1 MSEQII
7 LFVAGFV
14 LGALIVGIIYWQFN
28 VSKGPAKIQKNINDF
43 LDDLKLNQGKVEEQ
57 FTNFTNAGTELNKSA
72 QNMQNIFLKGG
83 SERIGKIGEWQLKN
97 ILEKMELRQNEEYH
111 LEKAYYDAE
120 NTRYILD
127 AIIHL
132 PGNRDVIID
141 SKVSLSGWEEYVNAE
156 NEEEKKFGLENH
168 IKLVRSKISSLSEKK
183 YQNLKG
189 INTIDAV
196 LMFMPN
202 EFMFSVISENDK
214 KLKKS
219 IIDEALEKKI
229 IPVGPISLYAYLS
242 IIVNA
247 WANFKQNKDTKKI
260 IESFSDVYDRMT
272 NVYKSFEDAKKNII
286 NAQEFMETAETRTIA
301 VTKKL
306 SNYRDEFN
314 IPTNKELPDSAKES
328 KE

>member
-7 LFVAGFV
+7 LFVAGFT

-28 VSKGPAKIQKNINDF
+28 VSKGPAKIKENIDNF
-43 LDDLKLNQGKVEEQ
+43 LSDLKINQGKIDEQ
-57 FTNFTNAGTELNKSA
+57 FTNFTKAGTELNKSA
-72 QNMQNIFLKGG
+72 ENMQNIFLKGG
-83 SERIGKIGEWQLKN
+83 PERIGKIGEWQLKN
-97 ILEKMELRQNEEYH
+97 ILEKMELRPDEEYH
-111 LEKAYYDAE
+111 LEKAYYDVN
-120 NTRYILD
+120 NTKYILD

-156 NEEEKKFGLENH
+156 NEEEKKLGLENH
-168 IKLVRSKISSLSEKK
+168 IKLVRDKISSLSEKK

-202 EFMFSVISENDK
+202 EFMFSVISKNDK
-214 KLKKS
+214 KPKKS

-242 IIVNA
+242 IIENA
-247 WANFKQNKDTKKI
+247 WANFKQNKDTQKI
-260 IESFSDVYDRMT
+260 IQSFRDVHDRIVNVHESFEKAD
-272 NVYKSFEDAKKNII
+272 KSIKDA
-286 NAQEFMETAETRTIA
+286 QVFMKTFETRVKE

-306 SNYRDEFN
+306 SNYKEEFN
-314 IPTNKELPDSAKES
+314 IPTNKKLPDTAKES

>member
-7 LFVAGFV
+7 FFIMGFI
-14 LGALIVGIIYWQFN
+14 LGGLIVGIIYWSLN
-28 VSKGPAKIQKNINDF
+28 INKGPAKIQNNIKDF
-43 LDDLKLNQGKVEEQ
+43 LDELKVNEGRVEKQ
-57 FTNFTNAGTELNKSA
+57 FIDFTHAGAELNKSA

-97 ILEKMELRQNEEYH
+97 ILEKMELREEEEYH
-111 LEKAYYDAE
+111 LEKAYYAADG
-120 NTRYILD
+120 TRYILD

-156 NEEEKKFGLENH
+156 NEEEKQCALENH
-168 IKLVRSKISSLSEKK
+168 IKLVRNKISSLSEKK

-202 EFMFSVISENDK
+202 EFMFSVISKNDI

-219 IIDEALEKKI
+219 IIDQALEKKI

-247 WANFKQNKDTKKI
+247 WANFKQNKDTQKI
-260 IESFSDVYDRMT
+260 IESFRDVFDHMANVYD
-272 NVYKSFEDAKKNII
+272 SFEDASVSLKK
-286 NAQEFMETAETRTIA
+286 AQGFMTTAEKRTKV

-306 SNYRDEFN
+306 SNYKEEFN
-314 IPTNKELPDSAKES
+314 ISTNKVLPDSAKEN

>member
-7 LFVAGFV
+7 LFVAGFT

-28 VSKGPAKIQKNINDF
+28 VSKGPAKIKENIDNF
-43 LDDLKLNQGKVEEQ
+43 LSDLKLNQGKIDEQ

-97 ILEKMELRQNEEYH
+97 ILEKMELRPDEEYH
-111 LEKAYYDAE
+111 LEKAYYDVD
-120 NTRYILD
+120 NTKYILD

-168 IKLVRSKISSLSEKK
+168 IKLVRDKISSLSEKK

-189 INTIDAV
+189 INTIDAI

-202 EFMFSVISENDK
+202 EFMFSVISKNDK

-247 WANFKQNKDTKKI
+247 WANFKQNKDTQKI
-260 IESFSDVYDRMT
+260 IESFRDVYDHMS
-272 NVYKSFEDAKKNII
+272 NVYDSFEDANESI
-286 NAQEFMETAETRTIA
+286 NKAQGFMITAGKRTKV

-306 SNYRDEFN
+306 SNYRDKFN

>member
-83 SERIGKIGEWQLKN
+83 SERIGRIGEWQLKN

-111 LEKAYYDAE
+111 LEKAYYDTE

-156 NEEEKKFGLENH
+156 NEEEKKSGLENH
-168 IKLVRSKISSLSEKK
+168 IKLVRNKISSLSEKK

-202 EFMFSVISENDK
+202 EFMFSVISKNDK

-306 SNYRDEFN
+306 SNYKEEFN

>member
-57 FTNFTNAGTELNKSA
+57 FTNFTNAGTELNRSA

-97 ILEKMELRQNEEYH
+97 ILEKMELRPDEEYH

-156 NEEEKKFGLENH
+156 NEEEKISGLENH
-168 IKLVRSKISSLSEKK
+168 IKLVREKISSLSEKK

-202 EFMFSVISENDK
+202 EFMFSVISKNDK

-242 IIVNA
+242 IIVNT

-260 IESFSDVYDRMT
+260 IESFADVYDHMA
-272 NVYKSFEDAKKNII
+272 NVYGSFTDANKNIK
-286 NAQEFMETAETRTIA
+286 NAQEFMKIAEKRAIA